1 MQERI
6 GEIGKVWLSKRP
18 GSGAWCRTWF
28 DADTRQTRRTSLGTN
43 DLQEAKVRLWEW
55 HARYGRVG
63 KQDPQDM
70 PLEQVLVRYY
80 QQHAC
85 ELPSA
90 EFSRIASGLWS
101 DFFAGAMVS
110 EVTPARQ
117 REFIEWLRTGGK
129 RPRAD
134 GYIKR
139 ILTVGKAALTR
150 AYKEGEITAAPY
162 VIPGEDG
169 PARER
174 VLTVAESAALWLAI
188 RKPHEHMMLAL
199 LFGAMA
205 RPEAAIEIT
214 REMYD
219 AGRGLLHQNP
229 PGRKQTK
236 KYRPTVP
243 VTAFLRMAIECAPD
257 GALVRW
263 RGQPIG
269 SFKTAWR
276 GIRRRAELEADVV
289 AKTVRHTIATE
300 LRAKGAAEAEIQ
312 GFMGHKAFSG
322 KTETYAKYRPDYLGQ
337 VVPAIDDYMERVR
350 VNCVLGLL
358 ILANRTDLNV

>member
-1 MQERI
+1 M
-6 GEIGKVWLSKRP
+6 
-18 GSGAWCRTWF
+18 
-28 DADTRQTRRTSLGTN
+28 
-43 DLQEAKVRLWEW
+43 
-55 HARYGRVG
+55 
-63 KQDPQDM
+63 
-70 PLEQVLVRYY
+70 
-80 QQHAC
+80 
-85 ELPSA
+85 
-90 EFSRIASGLWS
+90 GLWS
-101 DFFAGAMVS
+101 DFFAGGMVS

-117 REFIEWLRTGGK
+117 REFIEWLRKNGK
-129 RPRAD
+129 QPRSD

-139 ILTVGKAALTR
+139 IMTVGKAALNR
-150 AYKEGEITAAPY
+150 AYKEGEITTVPY

-169 PARER
+169 PPRDR

-205 RPEAAIEIT
+205 RPEAAVEIT

-219 AGRGLLHQNP
+219 GNRGLLNQNP

-243 VTAFLRMAIECAPD
+243 ITAYLREAIGFIPN
-257 GALVRW
+257 GPLVVW

-276 GIRRRAELEADVV
+276 GIRRRAELGGDVL
-289 AKTVRHTIATE
+289 AKTVRHTLATE
-300 LRAKGAAEAEIQ
+300 LRSKGVPEAEIQ

-322 KTETYAKYRPDYLGQ
+322 KTETYAKYRPDYLSQ
-337 VVPAIDDYMERVR
+337 VVPVIDDYMGRVR
-350 VNCVLGLL
+350 VTCVLFLL
-358 ILANRTDLNV
+358 LLANHQDVTS